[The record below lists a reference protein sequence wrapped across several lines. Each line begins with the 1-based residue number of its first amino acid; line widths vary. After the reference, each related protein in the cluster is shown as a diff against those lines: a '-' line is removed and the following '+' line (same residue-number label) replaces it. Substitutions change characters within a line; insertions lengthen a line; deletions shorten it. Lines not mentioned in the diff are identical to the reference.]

1 MRPGGSLTLARSWY
15 LVIGAGSLLITGGET
30 IGDFSPGSVVDVPN
44 LAAGLAVG
52 MLTFIVRGEWVTL
65 LGHYDDPR
73 SNECPQTLGRDMTD
87 AGSVAATIIS
97 CRSAF
102 VLDEVRPPV
111 AP

>member
-65 LGHYDDPR
+65 
-73 SNECPQTLGRDMTD
+73 
-87 AGSVAATIIS
+87 V
-97 CRSAF
+97 
-102 VLDEVRPPV
+102 
-111 AP
+111 